1 MIEQKDW
8 SATEFSQGKILGPFF
23 RVLVL
28 QETGGNTVSSSIDES
43 PAKCQ
48 PSAIANTIDSISEE
62 TFFASRR
69 LENTKQPVQVY
80 RQSREVNNEGQRVC
94 KGSRQL

>member
-23 RVLVL
+23 RVSVL
-28 QETGGNTVSSSIDES
+28 QETGRNAVSGSIDES

-48 PSAIANTIDSISEE
+48 LSAIVNTIDSISEE
-62 TFFASRR
+62 TVLGSRR
-69 LENTKQPVQVY
+69 LENTKQPGQVY

-94 KGSRQL
+94 KGFRQL